1 MSESHEFLH
10 ELLEMES
17 PVSSLC
23 AAFFI
28 IDCNVVGD
36 SSGCI
41 DCERNGFSY
50 MYAPFGGVSHD
61 LAGGLCGP
69 RFIPVCKFIH
79 YRTNDAVVE
88 IFDGPY
94 FKVDVPIVS
103 GFIGRFYVEKY
114 KIIRA

>member
-17 PVSSLC
+17 SVSSLC

-36 SSGCI
+36 SSGCV

-50 MYAPFGGVSHD
+50 MYAPFDGCRMIWQEGYAD
-61 LAGGLCGP
+61 

-79 YRTNDAVVE
+79 YRTNDAVVSLSLPSTWQAVR
-88 IFDGPY
+88 GL
-94 FKVDVPIVS
+94 
-103 GFIGRFYVEKY
+103 
-114 KIIRA
+114 